1 MKTITVE
8 ELQKDFEEI
17 LTQVEQGHQ
26 FIIESEKGDV
36 LLMPYKIYDY
46 NEPSNSD
53 DALTRIHTDHEEGS

>member
-17 LTQVEQGHQ
+17 LAQVEQGHQ
-26 FIIESEKGDV
+26 FIVESKKGDV

-46 NEPSNSD
+46 NEPSNLD
-53 DALTRIHTDHEEGS
+53 DDLTRIHTDHEEGC